1 MDSFSSASKGI
12 YQLLR
17 VHYIGPSL
25 QFHLFFAV
33 NIKIFFLVGLFVSI
47 DSQQ

>member
-1 MDSFSSASKGI
+1 MNSFSSASKGI
-12 YQLLR
+12 YQLLK

-25 QFHLFFAV
+25 QFHLFF
-33 NIKIFFLVGLFVSI
+33 LVCLFVSI